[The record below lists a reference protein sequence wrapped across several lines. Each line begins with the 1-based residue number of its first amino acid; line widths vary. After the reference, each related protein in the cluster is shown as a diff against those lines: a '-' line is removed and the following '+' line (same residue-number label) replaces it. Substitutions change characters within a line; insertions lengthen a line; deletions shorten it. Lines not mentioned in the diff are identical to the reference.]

1 MALKH
6 ALAAL
11 PDDRATRSAVGEV
24 LLLLAGHKGQ
34 TIHHDAVL
42 RATGLDSKSVCGILG
57 ALDAGEVVSCS
68 ADFSECVYEPDP
80 VMEIEVKLF
89 MRTAQKSATDLR
101 QNAERFRRLGHC

>member
-6 ALAAL
+6 ALAVL
-11 PDDRATRSAVGEV
+11 PDDRATRSAVGEI
-24 LLLLAGHKGQ
+24 LLLLAAHRGQ
-34 TIHHDAVL
+34 SVGHDAVL

-57 ALDAGEVVSCS
+57 ALHSADVVSCTP
-68 ADFSECVYEPDP
+68 DFSECLYEPDP

-89 MRTAQKSATDLR
+89 MRNAQKGASDLR